1 MAQFLSPVYTESLKI
16 HNPSLNLCSKSSWRK
31 LEKATKP
38 CTLFMQSSKRKWCGR
53 LRVAAED
60 SVSPIDTTEDDYYA
74 VLGLV
79 IH

>member
-1 MAQFLSPVYTESLKI
+1 M
-16 HNPSLNLCSKSSWRK
+16 CSKSSWRK